1 MVGLLLKDKD
11 FVARGG
17 HGHYAKGIHV
27 VADAYGLNG
36 LHPTEEQMNK
46 GIQGVWELCNS
57 FSTKYT

>member
-1 MVGLLLKDKD
+1 MLRIKD

-46 GIQGVWELCNS
+46 GIQGYENS
-57 FSTKYT
+57 VIRSVTKYT